1 MDYLGFLSSSSPTLN
16 LMAFDLML
24 VGSLIDPVH
33 FTTLADC
40 QSEQVSGGRR
50 GRDDDA
56 GSHRRSRSGRDCQ
69 PGQLGSMTGGY
80 GSQSSGGLM
89 GLNIFQI
96 NLAINMIFG
105 GSGNSILNMQGNQL
119 SAL

>member
-1 MDYLGFLSSSSPTLN
+1 
-16 LMAFDLML
+16 MASDHML

-40 QSEQVSGGRR
+40 QSEQISGGRR
-50 GRDDDA
+50 GRGDDDA
-56 GSHRRSRSGRDCQ
+56 GSDRRSRSGRDCQ
-69 PGQLGSMTGGY
+69 PGQLGSTMGGY
-80 GSQSSGGLM
+80 GSQSSSGGLM

-105 GSGNSILNMQGNQL
+105 GNGNSILNMQGNQL

>member
-1 MDYLGFLSSSSPTLN
+1 MDFDHMPVRS
-16 LMAFDLML
+16 LM
-24 VGSLIDPVH
+24 DPGH

-40 QSEQVSGGRR
+40 QSEQISGGRR
-50 GRDDDA
+50 GRGDVDA
-56 GSHRRSRSGRDCQ
+56 GSDRRSRSGRDCQ
-69 PGQLGSMTGGY
+69 PGQLGSMMGGY
-80 GSQSSGGLM
+80 GSQSSSGGLM

-96 NLAINMIFG
+96 NLALNMIIG

>member
-1 MDYLGFLSSSSPTLN
+1 
-16 LMAFDLML
+16 MAFDHTL

-40 QSEQVSGGRR
+40 QSEQISGGRR
-50 GRDDDA
+50 GRGDDDA
-56 GSHRRSRSGRDCQ
+56 GTHRRSRSGRDCQ
-69 PGQLGSMTGGY
+69 PGQLGSMMGGY

>member
-1 MDYLGFLSSSSPTLN
+1 
-16 LMAFDLML
+16 MAFDHTL

-40 QSEQVSGGRR
+40 QSEQISGGRR

-56 GSHRRSRSGRDCQ
+56 GSDRRSRSGRDCQ
-69 PGQLGSMTGGY
+69 PGQLGPLIGGFGFQSF
-80 GSQSSGGLM
+80 GSLM
-89 GLNIFQI
+89 SVNVFQL

-105 GSGNSILNMQGNQL
+105 GNGNSILNMQGNQL
-119 SAL
+119 SGV